1 MKEELVFSYEVP
13 EKGKFGFYVEYVET
27 GKESKTITGFFLNDQ
42 EKEGGDKIYL
52 NSKVAFLM
60 LNQTLQGSSYIA
72 SLQIN
77 PEVLLK

>member
-52 NSKVAFLM
+52 NSKVAFFDVESDSTGKFLHCIFT
-60 LNQTLQGSSYIA
+60 N
-72 SLQIN
+72 
-77 PEVLLK
+77 